1 MAASI
6 GGGLASELIET
17 LSKRLG
23 WSFNDARLL
32 AQALTHRSVSDENNE
47 RLEFLGDG
55 ILNFV
60 VAAELYHRRPDLQ
73 EGDLSR
79 LRAALVNKS
88 ALAGIARSIELGD
101 YVELGGG
108 ELKSGGH
115 RRDSILAD
123 TLEAVLG
130 AVYLDGGFDACQ
142 DMIQRLY
149 AQHFADLPKMKAK
162 KDPKTRL
169 QEYLQSRQLPLPE
182 YQVDDIT
189 GRAHEQVFTV
199 SCRVETIT
207 LVGAGSA
214 GSRRAGEQA
223 AAADLLFKLGIDDP
237 ATESDK

>member
-6 GGGLASELIET
+6 GGDLASESIET

-23 WSFNDARLL
+23 WSCKDAHLL

-60 VAAELYHRRPDLQ
+60 VAAELYTRRPDLQ

-79 LRAALVNKS
+79 LRAALVNQS
-88 ALAGIARSIELGD
+88 ALAAIARGIALGD
-101 YVELGGG
+101 HIELGGG

-130 AVYLDGGFDACQ
+130 AVYLDGGFNACQ
-142 DMIQRLY
+142 DLIQRLY
-149 AQHFADLPKMKAK
+149 AKHFADLPKMQAK

-169 QEYLQSRQLPLPE
+169 QEYLQSRQLALPE
-182 YQVDDIT
+182 YQVDEIT
-189 GRAHEQVFTV
+189 GRAHEQVFNV
-199 SCRVETIT
+199 SCQVETMA
-207 LVGAGSA
+207 LVGSGSA